1 MHSSR
6 ALRQLTESDDPR
18 RREIGFKLLQRGSGP
33 FKELLYPDKPL
44 GRALGSLLKKGTMS
58 REGKLFTGK
67 PDPKWVPNKEF
78 SAYRLGGI
86 GGGEYP
92 EAVTHFRSGEK
103 PDQIT
108 PLKRDRGRLRLY
120 SEAANPAERGFWAH
134 SHTGGTPASPEELS
148 LSGRRAGD
156 AAFFSSYPNVDF
168 PIVETPRAIENI
180 YELKSGEY
188 GVRDPFGRGEPHGS
202 LDISKFKT
210 PEAAD
215 EFRRSFGGG
224 TEVPEDWQGTLDQ
237 YRFGEIEAG
246 KGYDSPGPSAFR
258 RATAATF
265 PKSEAGLSSLSDE
278 AMIELRKIFPNIP
291 LDTLRGEIRRVMQAK
306 QAENY
311 PENLDYTYYSPDPEM
326 FQETQ
331 KVVEDIGGGALS
343 KLKLPE

>member
-1 MHSSR
+1 MHSSK

-18 RREIGFKLLQRGSGP
+18 LREIGFKLMQRGGGK
-33 FKELLYPDKPL
+33 FKELLFPDKPL
-44 GRALGSLLKKGTMS
+44 GRALGSLVKKGTMS

-67 PDPKWVPNKEF
+67 PDPEWVPDKEF

-86 GGGEYP
+86 GGGDYP
-92 EAVTHFRSGEK
+92 QAVTHYRSGEK
-103 PDQIT
+103 SREIT
-108 PLKRDRGRLRLY
+108 PFDRDFGRMRLY

-134 SHTGGTPASPEELS
+134 THAGGTPASPEELS

-168 PIVETPRAIENI
+168 PIVETPRAIEDI
-180 YELKSGEY
+180 YDLKSGEY

-202 LDISKFKT
+202 LNISKFKT

-258 RATAATF
+258 RAALATSTESQAGLRSMA
-265 PKSEAGLSSLSDE
+265 SEALT
-278 AMIELRKIFPNIP
+278 ELQKRFPNIT
-291 LDTLRGEIRRVMQAK
+291 LDRLWDEIRRVMQAK

-311 PENLDYTYYSPDPEM
+311 PENIDYTYHATDPEM
-326 FQETQ
+326 FQDVQ